1 MKRTEEMIRLDKD
14 LKADP
19 ELRKKFR
26 EAMLEANKSGTYQ
39 NDRELIIEA
48 AKTLGYEISV
58 GELERSIAEKE
69 EVDPQEM
76 EQVAGGE
83 SGESHCDF
91 FWKQDL
97 EDEYGH
103 GNWCVTLWHCEV
115 VTMHTSSDS
124 KREWCMANYR
134 CSDLYYCWDH
144 YMKAKK

>member
-26 EAMLEANKSGTYQ
+26 EAMLETNKSGTYQ
-39 NDRELIIEA
+39 NDRELMIEA
-48 AKTLGYEISV
+48 AKTLGYKISV

-83 SGESHCDF
+83 SGESHCGF
-91 FWKQDL
+91 SGNRIWKMSTDTATGAL
-97 EDEYGH
+97 RYGI
-103 GNWCVTLWHCEV
+103 
-115 VTMHTSSDS
+115 
-124 KREWCMANYR
+124 
-134 CSDLYYCWDH
+134 
-144 YMKAKK
+144 AK